1 MEGVILMEE
10 KKTEPNE
17 MTQILDRG
25 IDDMEAN
32 RELPIEDAFNFIA
45 ELVEKRNL
53 KEHIV

>member
-10 KKTEPNE
+10 KNSELNE

-32 RELPIEDAFNFIA
+32 RELPIKDAFNLIA
-45 ELVEKRNL
+45 KLVEKRKL
-53 KEHIV
+53 ERE

>member
-10 KKTEPNE
+10 KQSEPNE

-45 ELVEKRNL
+45 KLVEKRKL
-53 KEHIV
+53 ERE